1 MILTMKIEEDKL
13 RMILYHNS
21 LTTTITREET
31 VAPDEDPVRSI
42 VHIMPE
48 MNYYLNHAFN

>member
-31 VAPDEDPVRSI
+31 MAPEEDPARSI
-42 VHIMPE
+42 VHILPE
-48 MNYYLNHAFN
+48 MKY